1 MWTAVFDNDRGLAV
15 VSTGLLENCY
25 PAYPRTHVGFDL
37 TAQHQNYGGHNGEP
51 NGLLIGTS
59 RFRYWLMPLTEA
71 PDRVLPYSAWATAV
85 AGFLRLCKLRPED
98 MALHQESGQLA
109 ATVNSLRA
117 DGDGAVTSAFYGG
130 RRLRV
135 ALLQPHR
142 PNRRN
147 HNQLPR

>member
-25 PAYPRTHVGFDL
+25 RDIPERTLALTLLRSTRTTVG
-37 TAQHQNYGGHNGEP
+37 TNGEP

-71 PDRVLPYSAWATAV
+71 PDRVLPYSAWASF
-85 AGFLRLCKLRPED
+85 AGFLRRASCAPED

-109 ATVNSLRA
+109 ATASLPARRR
-117 DGDGAVTSAFYGG
+117 GWVTSAYGG

-147 HNQLPR
+147 HNQLR